1 MLRGLLASAVKIT
14 PIKIF
19 WKTVPPWVLITLY
32 GYCLCLLSGIVFVG
46 VSVEISLILS
56 IVTFLLLLNL
66 WNQVEIFY
74 AIRFQHLVLSTS
86 SNPCFISFT
95 FTLTYLYIFY
105 YIEVITV
112 LKCTWRVFLRVIY
125 LQEKQ
130 PLYVFARPRVIVHLH
145 SSNRQR
151 VLKASANC
159 IGYLSI
165 MARNKW
171 HGLNPFKRSRVVSR
185 RRSN

>member
-95 FTLTYLYIFY
+95 VQLYIYSNFPIHILLY
-105 YIEVITV
+105 RSDNSSQVHV
-112 LKCTWRVFLRVIY
+112 ASFLESY
-125 LQEKQ
+125 LPTRKATA
-130 PLYVFARPRVIVHLH
+130 LCLCKTSGHRPFTFVE
-145 SSNRQR
+145 
-151 VLKASANC
+151 
-159 IGYLSI
+159 
-165 MARNKW
+165 
-171 HGLNPFKRSRVVSR
+171 
-185 RRSN
+185 